1 MESLSHPFQILIV
14 DDEVELARAAKEFL
28 FSRGYE
34 VKVALKGSNALRLLK
49 VHSFDLLLLDINI
62 PDVSGLHIIRAVKQ
76 MERDAHK
83 VIVVSGNTSEG
94 IIDRCQREGVF
105 NYLFKPV
112 DPLQMLEEVRR
123 ALGSGGAAS

>member
-1 MESLSHPFQILIV
+1 MESFAHRSQILIV

-28 FSRGYE
+28 FTRGYD

-62 PDVSGLHIIRAVKQ
+62 PDVSGLHIIRAIKQ
-76 MERDAHK
+76 MEDDARK

-94 IIDRCQREGVF
+94 IIDRCEKEGVF
-105 NYLFKPV
+105 KYLFKPV
-112 DPLQMLEEVRR
+112 DPLQMLDEVRR
-123 ALGSGGAAS
+123 ALGMPSP